1 MKMLVSDYDNTFHIK
16 DEDMECNIK
25 KANEFMTNNI
35 FVIAT
40 GRSYE
45 SYMNAKK
52 KFNIDTNYTILNHG
66 GTIIKDDEV
75 IYNYSIDNV
84 LKNEII
90 SLLEYD
96 HVVKITCYSGIE
108 EVDIDNETIT
118 KMMIEYDDEKMVP
131 KLRQIIEEKYSDKIK
146 TYLFSNFKSV
156 EIVPKEIDK
165 SYAIDYISK
174 LENIDEIYVI
184 GDNHNDFLMIKDYNG
199 CCTHVAVSEVKKIAK
214 KQYMNVSDYI
224 DDIINN
230 QI

>member
-16 DEDMECNIK
+16 DEDMENNIK
-25 KANEFMTNNI
+25 KANEFMKDNI

-40 GRSYE
+40 GRSYD
-45 SYMNAKK
+45 SYNHAKE
-52 KFNIDTNYTILNHG
+52 KFNIKTNYIILNHG
-66 GTIIKDDEV
+66 GTIIKDNEV

-108 EVDIDNETIT
+108 EVDINNETIT
-118 KMMIEYDDEKMVP
+118 KIMIEYDNELMVP
-131 KLRQIIEEKYSDKIK
+131 KLRKIIEDKYSDKLK

-165 SYAIDYISK
+165 CYAIDYISK
-174 LENIDEIYVI
+174 LENINEIYVI
-184 GDNHNDFLMIKDYNG
+184 GDNHNDYLMVKNYNG
-199 CCTHVAVSEVKKIAK
+199 CCTHVAVEDVKKIAK
-214 KQYMNVSDYI
+214 KEYINVSDYI
-224 DDIINN
+224 EDIMKGMA
-230 QI
+230 